1 MLTTGTTS
9 NHGTINQRRSFSQ
22 LNKPMFPKLFLAPFA
37 FFAILIPVIALAQS
51 TATRSGQA
59 YPIKPIRLIVPFSP
73 GGTNDILARMIATHL
88 SQTLGEAMIVDNRS
102 GGEGLIGTEIA
113 VKARP
118 DGYTLL
124 LVSSAYVMNPA
135 VRKLPFDSI
144 KALDFIAK
152 LGASFTI
159 LSVGPATAVN
169 SVNSVKD
176 LLAVAKSKPGEL
188 VLSTSGGFQYFASAL
203 FTSLSKHD
211 FNIVLYKGAVPA
223 MIDVIGGQVHT
234 TFAVSVPAL
243 PHLRSGK
250 LKGLAV
256 GTLKR
261 TELLPDIPTLDE
273 AGVTGYDASN
283 WYAIATAAGTP
294 PAIVMKLHDEIT
306 RYFKTPE
313 VQKQVTAMG
322 AVIDLKT
329 PDEMRKIIPADIAK
343 WTKVAIDTRMP
354 RDVN

>member
-1 MLTTGTTS
+1 M
-9 NHGTINQRRSFSQ
+9 FSKWIRAVSACVMV
-22 LNKPMFPKLFLAPFA
+22 LPLAA
-37 FFAILIPVIALAQS
+37 ALAQGTPTS
-51 TATRSGQA
+51 TER
-59 YPIKPIRLIVPFSP
+59 YPNKPIRLIVPFSP

-88 SQTLGEAMIVDNRS
+88 TQTLGESVIVDNRT

-118 DGYTLL
+118 DGYTLI

-135 VRKLPFDSI
+135 VRKLPYDSL

-152 LGASFTI
+152 LGASFTV
-159 LSVGPATAVN
+159 LSVGPAVPVN
-169 SVNSVKD
+169 SLKE
-176 LLAVAKSKPGEL
+176 LLAVAKTKPGEL

-250 LKGLAV
+250 LKGLGV

-273 AGVTGYDASN
+273 AGVKGYDASN
-283 WYAIATAAGTP
+283 WYAIASAAGTP
-294 PAIVMKLHDEIT
+294 RAIVTKLHDEIA
-306 RYFKTPE
+306 RYFSMPDVQKQFTAMGGIIDMKTPE
-313 VQKQVTAMG
+313 
-322 AVIDLKT
+322 
-329 PDEMRKIIPADIAK
+329 EMRKFIPVEIVK
-343 WTKVAIDTRMP
+343 WTKVAIDARMP
-354 RDVN
+354 RTVD